1 MVLEKLWV
9 FPSFYVLEWIMD
21 LAYFSKKSKK
31 GSLPL
36 CQAKTTRKTKLH
48 HYQLS
53 YLSIKKTQSFWFQ
66 FIRGRD
72 SSVSKADSDKATE
85 QRVLSPLTIIQ
96 RSRVCAP
103 LPPPASRCD
112 SGPVTLYPSPRLAP
126 EQLRRDGD
134 ESADK

>member
-1 MVLEKLWV
+1 MSFSFFLCVRMNHGLSIFFKKKQKGLLAFVPSKNYEKNQA
-9 FPSFYVLEWIMD
+9 S
-21 LAYFSKKSKK
+21 
-31 GSLPL
+31 SLP
-36 CQAKTTRKTKLH
+36 TKLFEH
-48 HYQLS
+48 
-53 YLSIKKTQSFWFQ
+53 KKPQSFWFQ

-72 SSVSKADSDKATE
+72 SSVGKADSDKATE
-85 QRVLSPLTIIQ
+85 QRVRSPLTIIQ

-112 SGPVTLYPSPRLAP
+112 SGPVTLFPSPRPAP

>member
-1 MVLEKLWV
+1 MNHGLSI
-9 FPSFYVLEWIMD
+9 FF
-21 LAYFSKKSKK
+21 KKSKK

-36 CQAKTTRKTKLH
+36 CQAKTTTKTKLH

-53 YLSIKKTQSFWFQ
+53 YSSIKKPQSFWFQ

-72 SSVSKADSDKATE
+72 STVGKADCDKATE
-85 QRVLSPLTIIQ
+85 QRGRSPVTIIQ
-96 RSRVCAP
+96 RLRVHA
-103 LPPPASRCD
+103 LSPPPASRCD

-126 EQLRRDGD
+126 EQLRRDGN